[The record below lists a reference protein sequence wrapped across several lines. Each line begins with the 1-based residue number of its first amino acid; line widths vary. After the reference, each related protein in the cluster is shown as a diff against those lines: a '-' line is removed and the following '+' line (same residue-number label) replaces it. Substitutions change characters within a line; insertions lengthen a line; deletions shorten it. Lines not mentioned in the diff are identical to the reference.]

1 MELNA
6 SLILISLSFTLLF
19 LKHVLQNHQKKQ
31 FKNKYHLPPFV
42 SPLPVLTHI
51 FLHRCSIFEVAP
63 ILRRIHSH
71 YGVIFSLRLIPF
83 SNPSIF
89 ISDASLA
96 HSALIHHGVTFSSR
110 PLFVEPNRFLSVG
123 GYNISTAPYG
133 SLWRILRRNLTAE
146 TLHPSRIRLFSP
158 GRHWALRVLL
168 EALHSQS
175 DQIVTVKENFKQSIL
190 SLLAIMCFGKKLNER
205 EIHEIASLQLFLL
218 RTFTS
223 FNVFA
228 IIPAIT
234 KFLFHKRWEEIIC
247 ARRKQADIF
256 LPMIRARRDWKQ
268 SPEGKQSDFEYCYA
282 DSLLDI
288 HLPNEGGRGLT
299 DDEMVSLCH
308 EFLSAGVDTT
318 TTALEWT
325 MAELVKNQSLQ
336 SKLLIEIESLTGSC
350 NEEIIK
356 EEDLQRMLYLKAV
369 VMESLRRH
377 PPGHFMLPHSVTEDV
392 IVDGFLIPKGVQVL
406 FAVADVNWD
415 GRKWEEPMEF
425 RPERFMAGGYGEEVD
440 ITGTREIKMMTF
452 GAGRRMCPGYGLAI
466 LHLEFFV
473 ANLVREFVWK
483 SEVGNEVDLSEKLE
497 FTTIMENPL
506 RAQLIPRR
514 KK

>member
-6 SLILISLSFTLLF
+6 SLILLIFLSFTLLF
-19 LKHVLQNHQKKQ
+19 LKHVLQNHQKKKL
-31 FKNKYHLPPFV
+31 KNKYHLPPFV
-42 SPLPVLTHI
+42 SPLPILTHI
-51 FLHRCSIFEVAP
+51 FLHRCSIFKVAP

-71 YGVIFSLRLIPF
+71 YGDIFSLRLIPF

-96 HSALIHHGVTFSSR
+96 HSALIHHGATFSSR
-110 PLFVEPNRFLSVG
+110 PLFVEPNYFLSVG

-133 SLWRILRRNLTAE
+133 SLWRILRRNLSAE
-146 TLHPSRIRLFSP
+146 ILHPSRVLLFSP

-168 EALHSQS
+168 EALHS
-175 DQIVTVKENFKQSIL
+175 KENFKQSIF
-190 SLLAIMCFGKKLNER
+190 SLLALMCFGKKLNER
-205 EIHEIASLQLFLL
+205 EMREIASLQLFLL

-228 IIPAIT
+228 IIPSIA
-234 KFLFHKRWEEIIC
+234 KVLFHKRWEEYIC
-247 ARRKQADIF
+247 TRRKQADIF
-256 LPMIRARRDWKQ
+256 LPMIRARRDWK

-288 HLPNEGGRGLT
+288 HLPDEGGRGLT

-308 EFLSAGVDTT
+308 EFLSGGVDTT

-336 SKLLIEIESLTGSC
+336 SMLLIEIESLTGSC

-392 IVDGFLIPKGVQVL
+392 IVDGFLIPKGVQVH
-406 FAVADVNWD
+406 FIVTDVNWD

-440 ITGTREIKMMTF
+440 ITGIREIKMMTF
-452 GAGRRMCPGYGLAI
+452 GAGRRMCPGYRLAI